1 MSDFFAM
8 GGYAAYVWP
17 AWGLSVLALGGLV
30 LAAILE
36 RRKVEERLRQLEEP
50 GL

>member
-1 MSDFFAM
+1 MSEFLAM

-17 AWGLSVLALGGLV
+17 AWGISVLALAGLV
-30 LAAILE
+30 AAALLE
-36 RRKVEERLRQLEEP
+36 RRAVERRLKQLEEP